1 MKSSSQKQIK
11 LLVLLLFFLG
21 LFFGSTNSSAENN
34 KIFPNYEIRRMENF
48 GEHHD
53 KLFQIVA
60 YKMGL
65 EINKKLPKPFILTG
79 TQITPRRFCTY
90 LGRKVDTIFPYYFFK
105 KNTIVIPET
114 CKLDSLVHELVH
126 YFQVM
131 YRHANLDFG
140 FGPYIENLEME
151 AKAIQIWFKS
161 KYLSPY
167 KPDHRIAVNFTHQ
180 VVSLP

>member
-1 MKSSSQKQIK
+1 MKSSLQKQYK

-21 LFFGSTNSSAENN
+21 LFFGSINSSAENN
-34 KIFPNYEIRRMENF
+34 KIFPNDEIKRIENF

-53 KLFQIVA
+53 NLFQIVA

-65 EINKKLPKPFILTG
+65 EINRKLPKPFILTG
-79 TQITPRRFCTY
+79 IQITPRRFSTY

-105 KNTIVIPET
+105 KNIIVVPET
-114 CKLDSLVHELVH
+114 CKLDSLIHELVH

-131 YRHANLDFG
+131 YRHEKLDFD
-140 FGPYIENLEME
+140 FGPYIDNLEME
-151 AKAIQIWFKS
+151 AKAIQKWFKS

-167 KPDHRIAVNFTHQ
+167 KPDHHIAVTFTHQ